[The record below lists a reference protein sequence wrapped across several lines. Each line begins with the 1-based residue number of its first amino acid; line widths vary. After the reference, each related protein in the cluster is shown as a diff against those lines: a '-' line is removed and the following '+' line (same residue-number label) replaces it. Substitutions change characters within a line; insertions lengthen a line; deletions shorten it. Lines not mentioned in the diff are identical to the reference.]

1 MTKTVPTH
9 RYLLDLATLGDA
21 AQIAPIHKAQKLT
34 GENLKVVQVEF
45 STLS

>member
-1 MTKTVPTH
+1 MTKTVPAH
-9 RYLLDLATLGDA
+9 RYLLDLTTLGDA

-34 GENLKVVQVEF
+34 GENLKVVLVEF